1 MALEEHAH
9 EITTAGP
16 DSCKA
21 CCANAAVGELGL
33 EDARGAGAEKHPDA
47 LAPVAR
53 GSALHGLG
61 KAVLAEAEQRQA
73 IVAALELAQ
82 RRRERRVIDARN
94 LAHAGVQG
102 DRLERAPGKAGALP
116 AQRGERGANTA
127 ADAAGGR
134 EARERERIHVPV
146 FYVTSVARHDPRPRA
161 A

>member
-1 MALEEHAH
+1 VPRNTPTRSRPWRE
-9 EITTAGP
+9 
-16 DSCKA
+16 
-21 CCANAAVGELGL
+21 
-33 EDARGAGAEKHPDA
+33 
-47 LAPVAR
+47 

-73 IVAALELAQ
+73 IVAALELTQ

-94 LAHAGVQG
+94 LAHAGVKG
-102 DRLERAPGKAGALP
+102 DRLEGAPGKAGALP

-134 EARERERIHVPV
+134 EARERERIHVAV
-146 FYVTSVARHDPRPRA
+146 VYVTSVARHDPRPRA